1 LRDPTEARLRA
12 LKGKEYV
19 RRNFLMPRL
28 LRDWLVLFNRLLGND
43 TAGAELAVVAGRA

>member
-1 LRDPTEARLRA
+1 
-12 LKGKEYV
+12 
-19 RRNFLMPRL
+19 MPRL